1 MPVYIAAQALFD
13 GLHSVPYLWTFLKT
27 LPWLGLLWLVK
38 TYFQGARTLSER
50 NMHGKVVMVTVRHS
64 QNEDNHTAYLSE

>member
-13 GLHSVPYLWTFLKT
+13 GLHSVPYLWKFLKT
-27 LPWLGLLWLVK
+27 LPWLGLLWIVK

-50 NMHGKVVMVTVRHS
+50 NMHGKVVMVTVG
-64 QNEDNHTAYLSE
+64 HTQKKDAYPAC